1 MFSIEEL
8 RKNNRT
14 SLFISSFA
22 AQIAAMAVLLMM
34 VLGSPTA
41 AGRTQAQ
48 TNPNPAD
55 RNPKTRPTRPR

>member
-1 MFSIEEL
+1 MFNIEEL

-34 VLGSPTA
+34 VLGSPPPWA
-41 AGRTQAQ
+41 HPPQPQPRPQPQDRTH
-48 TNPNPAD
+48 TPPVISG
-55 RNPKTRPTRPR
+55 